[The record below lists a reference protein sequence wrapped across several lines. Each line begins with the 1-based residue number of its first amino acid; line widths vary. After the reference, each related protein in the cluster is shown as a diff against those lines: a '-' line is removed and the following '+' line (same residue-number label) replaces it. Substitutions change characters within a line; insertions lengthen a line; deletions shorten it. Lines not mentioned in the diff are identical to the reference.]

1 MPGQKQQVVTKQ
13 GLQPA
18 VLFHWLP
25 AFYLD
30 HNFVEFS
37 VHLQFNY
44 EKLGFGRR
52 FSKDPIIFSFAR
64 NFQVWFGWPR
74 RLFRNSTMCG

>member
-18 VLFHWLP
+18 VSVSHASDFILIK
-25 AFYLD
+25 
-30 HNFVEFS
+30 NFVEFKFICIQ
-37 VHLQFNY
+37 H
-44 EKLGFGRR
+44 EKLGNW
-52 FSKDPIIFSFAR
+52 KAIFERSHNFLFCQT
-64 NFQVWFGWPR
+64 FQVWFGWPR